1 MGRDAP
7 PLDGQQRFSPY
18 KQENAIFRIGK
29 TGGKYYMENMA
40 EAANYRNPLIRGKV
54 GDRRKWHSK
63 HIDFGFFF
71 CRNYPGVGTFNKW
84 VLDRL
89 YFLKVPVF
97 QIEGLFSSGPLW
109 KPLSAFNSK
118 TTRKRGKITSF
129 SAKKPF
135 SEANKRLPKE

>member
-54 GDRRKWHSK
+54 GDRRKWGQALS
-63 HIDFGFFF
+63 
-71 CRNYPGVGTFNKW
+71 GTVNILIL
-84 VLDRL
+84 V
-89 YFLKVPVF
+89 
-97 QIEGLFSSGPLW
+97 
-109 KPLSAFNSK
+109 
-118 TTRKRGKITSF
+118 SF
-129 SAKKPF
+129 SEGITRELELLTSGSWTDCTF
-135 SEANKRLPKE
+135 